1 MKTECLSKKCAC
13 LEAELSDQMERHD
26 VLLKSK
32 STSNNAESSK
42 NVAANDQQQ
51 CRRCLMVKDLE
62 RELAVTLLFMAVSMM
77 IVD

>member
-26 VLLKSK
+26 ALLK

-42 NVAANDQQQ
+42 NGVANDQQQ

-62 RELAVTLLFMAVSMM
+62 RELAVNLFLWLCG
-77 IVD
+77 